1 MRVTLEWLGPGPA
14 DLTTLPPP
22 QDFLLLRYKVVLID
36 EAHERSVY
44 TDILIGLLSRIV
56 SLRAKVGQV
65 VESSQGTPCEPQPGL
80 LSPHQKLGLPLPAPT
95 CCCGMISENRIP
107 WASARLWL
115 SI

>member
-1 MRVTLEWLGPGPA
+1 MQVTLEWLGPRPA

-65 VESSQGTPCEPQPGL
+65 VEAAREPHASHSQGSYPPIKSLGSLC
-80 LSPHQKLGLPLPAPT
+80 PHPPAAV
-95 CCCGMISENRIP
+95 G
-107 WASARLWL
+107 
-115 SI
+115 